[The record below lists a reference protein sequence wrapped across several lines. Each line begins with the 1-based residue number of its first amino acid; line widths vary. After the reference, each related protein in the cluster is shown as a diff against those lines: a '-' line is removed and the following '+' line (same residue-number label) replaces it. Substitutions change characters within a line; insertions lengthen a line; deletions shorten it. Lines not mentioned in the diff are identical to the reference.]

1 MFDTI
6 RRGSDSE
13 PRFCGRPAF
22 GHTWIV
28 ASGSLSALKSR
39 RSGLGLR
46 RGDARVIAHDTRW
59 SELYAALEREL
70 VQALDGLAPQIEHIG
85 STAVQGLWA
94 KPILDVGVALP
105 PGFDVDELS
114 HRLERFGLEYVE
126 DLGDFGGLLFSAS
139 SAPDIVVLHV
149 HVVAHTNFQWRRY
162 LSFRDALRTRRELA
176 DEYSSVKRALAAAH
190 PLDRPSY
197 LAGKSEW
204 VVHTIDRVDPGS
216 VPHTA

>member
-1 MFDTI
+1 
-6 RRGSDSE
+6 
-13 PRFCGRPAF
+13 
-22 GHTWIV
+22 V

-46 RGDARVIAHDTRW
+46 RGDARVIAHDAHW
-59 SELYAALEREL
+59 AELYADLELEL
-70 VQALDGLAPQIEHIG
+70 ANALDGLAPQIEHIG
-85 STAVQGLWA
+85 STAVEGLWA

-105 PGFDVDELS
+105 AGFDVAEVS
-114 HRLERFGLEYVE
+114 ARLERFGLEYVQ
-126 DLGDFGGLLFSAS
+126 DLGDFGGLLFAAS
-139 SAPDIVVLHV
+139 SSPDVVVLHV
-149 HVVAHTNFQWRRY
+149 HVVARSNFQWRRY

-176 DEYSSVKRALAAAH
+176 EEYSSVKRALAAAH
-190 PLDRPSY
+190 PVDRPSY